1 MASNTY
7 IVENLAA
14 PSNTP
19 DVTDDGTGIDWI
31 VIQGSY
37 ADATLINL
45 SWWVEGGVTT
55 QAYARYDQPEN
66 TGNTVRFLG
75 FIENARGGN
84 GADWIDGNEGA
95 NRLEGDADDNG
106 IGGADTIF
114 GDEGNDT
121 IIGGAGADSLSGAE
135 DDDLISGGAGADTIS
150 GGSGADTIL
159 GGAGADSISGGSDGT
174 DWLSYAASAAGVN
187 VIIIA
192 GSTGSG
198 TGGQAQGDQIYG
210 IQHVQGS
217 ELADRITDSVNSN
230 AYNSNYFDG
239 LAGNDVLI
247 LRAGN
252 DTGNGGAGN
261 DSVNGGTGNDILFG
275 EGGSDTLVGAEGNDR
290 VFGEDGADWLFGD
303 AGRDNVQGGLG
314 NDRVVGGTGNDTL
327 NGGEG
332 ADTLYGEG
340 GADVLIGGLGADR
353 FELRATSFS
362 TVDLAGRDRINDFS
376 RAQGDKIH
384 LLHIDANGAAAGNG
398 TFSFI
403 GQNGFTG
410 VRGQLRI
417 QDNGSTQVV
426 LGDVNGDGAADF
438 AISVVGSGVPNL
450 QAGDF
455 IL

>member
-1 MASNTY
+1 MADDSY
-7 IVENLAA
+7 IVENLATEA
-14 PSNTP
+14 TT

-37 ADATLINL
+37 ATATSIDL
-45 SWWVEGGVTT
+45 SWWAEGGVTT
-55 QAYARYDQPEN
+55 QAYARYYEPEN
-66 TGNTVRFLG
+66 TGHSLRVFG

-84 GADWIDGNEGA
+84 GADWIDGNEGD

-121 IIGGAGADSLSGAE
+121 ILGGAGADELSGVE

-174 DWLSYAASAAGVN
+174 DWVSYATSAAGVN
-187 VIIIA
+187 VIVIS
-192 GSTGSG
+192 GSTSTCSG
-198 TGGQAQGDQIYG
+198 GAAQGDRLYG

-217 ELADRITDSVNSN
+217 ELADRLTDSVNSN

-247 LRAGN
+247 LAAGN

-261 DSVNGGTGNDILFG
+261 DSVNAGTGNDILFG
-275 EGGSDTLVGAEGNDR
+275 EGGSDTLVGGIGNDR
-290 VFGEDGADWLFGD
+290 IYGEDGADWLFGD
-303 AGRDNVQGGLG
+303 AGRDIVQGGLG

-327 NGGEG
+327 TGGEG
-332 ADTLYGEG
+332 ADTLYGEA
-340 GADVLIGGLGADR
+340 GADLLTGGLGADR
-353 FELRATSFS
+353 FEMRATSFS
-362 TVDLAGRDRINDFS
+362 TLDLAGRDRIADFS

-384 LLHIDANGAAAGNG
+384 LALIDANGAAAGNG
-398 TFSFI
+398 SFSFI

-410 VRGQLRI
+410 VRGQLRV

-426 LGDVNGDGAADF
+426 LGDVNGDRTADF
-438 AISVVGSGVPNL
+438 AITVVGAGVPNL

>member
-1 MASNTY
+1 MANDIY
-7 IVENLAA
+7 VLEDLASEA
-14 PSNTP
+14 TTNI
-19 DVTDDGTGIDWI
+19 TDDGTGIDWI
-31 VIQGSY
+31 IINGTY
-37 ADATLINL
+37 ATATSINL
-45 SWWVEGGVTT
+45 SAWYESGAST
-55 QAYARYDQPEN
+55 QAYARYYQPEN
-66 TGNTVRFLG
+66 TGHSLRIYG

-84 GADWIDGNEGA
+84 GRDWISGNEGD
-95 NRLEGDADDNG
+95 NRLEGDVGNNG
-106 IGGADTIF
+106 VGGADTIY

-121 IIGGAGADSLSGAE
+121 ILGGAGADSLSGAE

-174 DWLSYAASAAGVN
+174 DWLSYATSAAGVN
-187 VIIIA
+187 VTIIA

-198 TGGQAQGDQIYG
+198 TGGEAQGDRIYG

-217 ELADRITDSVNSN
+217 DFADRIVDSPDSN

-239 LAGNDVLI
+239 LAGNDVLT
-247 LRAGN
+247 LGAGN

-261 DSVNGGTGNDILFG
+261 DTGYGGAGNDILFG
-275 EGGSDTLVGAEGNDR
+275 EGGFDMLLGGADNDR
-290 VFGEDGADWLFGD
+290 LFGEDGADRLFGN
-303 AGRDNVQGGLG
+303 AGRDNVQGGRGNDQVVGGLG
-314 NDRVVGGTGNDTL
+314 NDIL
-327 NGGEG
+327 AGGEG

-340 GADVLIGGLGADR
+340 GADVLLGGLGADR
-353 FELRATSFS
+353 FEMRATSFS
-362 TVDLAGRDRINDFS
+362 TVDAAGRDRINDFS

-384 LLHIDANGAAAGNG
+384 LAVIDANGGAVGNG

-410 VRGQLRI
+410 VRGQLRV

-426 LGDVNGDGAADF
+426 LGDVNGDGTADF
-438 AISVVGSGVPNL
+438 AINVVGAGVPNL